1 MIKNYLKIA
10 LRSLLKSRGTS
21 VINIVGLSIGMA
33 SCIIIFL
40 FVQNE
45 LGYDKFHSKADN
57 IFRVL
62 TIDEALGV
70 SSNLVG
76 ITLPALGEAM
86 DNDFPEVTQRMR
98 MISQGG
104 RQLINY
110 EQQGFYS
117 EHFAYTEPTLFSMFD
132 FKLLEGDKAKVLT
145 EPNTVVM
152 SQTMAE
158 KTFGGE
164 PAIGKRI
171 DIGNQSGLEVVGVME
186 DVPQNS
192 HLNFDVVV
200 SMEQADT
207 TSGFAQFLRSWQ
219 SISMVT
225 YVELTDPA
233 SEQNVETKMEELIR
247 ANNVGDNFKVTLQ
260 PLADVHLKS
269 SGILF
274 ENYNL
279 NKTDISY
286 VYTLA
291 AVGLFVILI
300 ASFNFMNLSTARSAN
315 RAREV
320 GVRKVF
326 GAFRSQ
332 LIIQFMIES
341 VVLCVVSFIIA
352 LVLVSLTGGLVNLP
366 IEQNL
371 ALFFL
376 SNFQWVGTALLFVVV
391 LGVFSGSY
399 PALLL
404 SGFNPISILRGSFKT
419 STQGVILR
427 KSLVIFQFTISI
439 IMIIGTAIVYDQLQ
453 HQRNIDKGF
462 NPEQVVTLNV
472 GHPSLQQSLPVLIN
486 KLEQSPDILGTART
500 GSMPG
505 RTFGRRGIQP
515 EGVSQEDT
523 WIVSVLNFDEDY
535 MDLMGMEIVAGRS
548 FDRNMQTDQQQAIL
562 INEAMAKELTWDDPV
577 GKKINFGQQETT
589 VIGVVKDFH
598 FANMRHKIEPLAMSF
613 NPNGGGNLAVK
624 FNASN
629 ASETIAFLQSAWDEV
644 FPSSPLEYRFF
655 DEEFGQQFASDERFG
670 KLVFS
675 FTWLAIFIA
684 CLGLF
689 GLSAFTAEQKTKE
702 IGVRKVLGAGVG
714 TIVLLLSKQFSQL
727 IIVAIVLAI
736 PAAYYLMGQWLSDYE
751 YRVEMNWMWFAISAI
766 VALLIALLTVTFQSV
781 KAATVNP
788 SKSLRCQ

>member
-1 MIKNYLKIA
+1 MFKNYIKIA

-33 SCIIIFL
+33 CCIIIFL

-45 LGYDKFHSKADN
+45 MGYDKFHSKADN

-86 DNDFPEVTQRMR
+86 DNDFPEVVQRVR
-98 MISQGG
+98 MIPQG

-110 EQQGFYS
+110 EQQGFYT
-117 EHFAYTEPTLFSMFD
+117 EHFAYAEPTLFSMFD
-132 FKLLEGDKAKVLT
+132 FNLIDGDTEKALT

-152 SQTMAE
+152 SQAMAE
-158 KTFGGE
+158 KTFAGE

-171 DIGNQSGLEVVGVME
+171 DIGNQSGLEVVGIME

-200 SMEQADT
+200 SMQQSDT

-225 YVELTDPA
+225 YVELANPT
-233 SEQNVETKMEELIR
+233 SEENVETKMEELIR
-247 ANNVGDNFKVTLQ
+247 ANDVGENFKVTLQ

-315 RAREV
+315 RAQEV

-326 GAFRSQ
+326 GAFRAQ
-332 LIIQFMIES
+332 LINQFMIES
-341 VVLCVVSFIIA
+341 VVLCVVSFLIA

-371 ALFFL
+371 ALYFL
-376 SNFQWVGTALLFVVV
+376 SNPQWLGGALLFVLL
-391 LGVFSGSY
+391 LGIFSGSY

-404 SGFNPISILRGSFKT
+404 SSFNPIAILRGSFKT
-419 STQGVILR
+419 SSKGVVLR

-462 NPEQVVTLNV
+462 DPEQVVTLNV

-486 KLEQSPDILGTART
+486 KLEQSPDILSTART
-500 GSMPG
+500 GGMPG
-505 RTFGRRGIQP
+505 RTFGRRGMVP
-515 EGVSQEDT
+515 EGASQEDT
-523 WIVSVLNFDEDY
+523 WIVSVLNFDEKF
-535 MDLMGMEIVAGRS
+535 MDLMDMEVVDGRG
-548 FDRNMQTDQQQAIL
+548 FNIDMQTDQQQALL
-562 INEAMAKELTWDDPV
+562 INEAMAKELTWDEPV
-577 GKKINFGQQETT
+577 GKKLTFGQQEQT

-598 FANMRHKIEPLAMSF
+598 FANMRHKIEPLAMFF
-613 NPNGGGNLAVK
+613 NPTGGGNLAVK
-624 FNASN
+624 FNARN
-629 ASETIAFLQSAWDEV
+629 TSETISFLQSSWDDV
-644 FPSSPLEYRFF
+644 FPNSPLEYRFF
-655 DEEFGQQFASDERFG
+655 NEEFGQQFASDERFG

-702 IGVRKVLGAGVG
+702 IGVRKVLGASVG
-714 TIVLLLSKQFSQL
+714 GIVLLLSKQFSQL
-727 IIVAIVLAI
+727 IVVAIVLAI
-736 PAAYYLMGQWLSDYE
+736 PVAYYLMSQWLSDYE
-751 YRVEMNWMWFAISAI
+751 YRVDINWTWFVISAI
-766 VALLIALLTVTFQSV
+766 VALFIALSTVTYQSV
-781 KAATVNP
+781 RAASINP
-788 SKSLRCQ
+788 SKSLRYE

>member
-1 MIKNYLKIA
+1 MFKNYLKIA

-21 VINIVGLSIGMA
+21 AINIVGLSIGMA
-33 SCIIIFL
+33 CCIIIFL

-45 LGYDKFHSKADN
+45 MGYDKFHSKSEN

-86 DNDFPEVTQRMR
+86 DNDFPEVVQRVR
-98 MISQGG
+98 MIPQG

-110 EQQGFYS
+110 EQQGFYT
-117 EHFAYTEPTLFSMFD
+117 EHFAYAEPTLFTMFD
-132 FKLLEGDKAKVLT
+132 FKLIDGDTEKALT

-152 SQTMAE
+152 SQSMAK
-158 KTFGGE
+158 KTFAGE

-171 DIGNQSGLEVVGVME
+171 DIGNQSGLEVVGIMQ

-225 YVELTDPA
+225 YVELA
-233 SEQNVETKMEELIR
+233 SPDSENNVEAKMEEMIR
-247 ANNVGDNFKVTLQ
+247 ANDVGDNFKVTLQ

-315 RAREV
+315 RAQEV

-326 GAFRSQ
+326 GAFRGQ
-332 LIIQFMIES
+332 LINQFMIES
-341 VVLCVVSFIIA
+341 VVLCLVSFLIA
-352 LVLVSLTGGLVNLP
+352 LVLVSLTGGVVNLP
-366 IEQNL
+366 IDQNL
-371 ALFFL
+371 ALYFI
-376 SNFQWVGTALLFVVV
+376 SNPEWMGGALLFVLV
-391 LGVFSGSY
+391 LGLFSGSY

-404 SGFNPISILRGSFKT
+404 SSFNPISILRGSFKT
-419 STQGVILR
+419 SSKGVVLR

-462 NPEQVVTLNV
+462 DPEQVVTINV
-472 GHPSLQQSLPVLIN
+472 SHPSLQQSLSVLVN
-486 KLEQSPDILGTART
+486 KLEQSPDIMSTART
-500 GSMPG
+500 GGMPG
-505 RTFGRRGIQP
+505 RTFGRRGMLP
-515 EGVSQEDT
+515 EGAPQEDT
-523 WIVSVLNFDEDY
+523 WIVSVLNFDEKF
-535 MDLMGMEIVAGRS
+535 MDLMEMEVVEGRG
-548 FDRNMQTDQQQAIL
+548 FDKDMQTDQQQAVL
-562 INEAMAKELTWDDPV
+562 INEAMAKELTWDEPV
-577 GKKINFGQQETT
+577 GKKLTFGQQEQT

-598 FANMRHKIEPLAMSF
+598 FANMRHKIEPLAMFF

-629 ASETIAFLQSAWDEV
+629 VSQTVNFIQSSWDEV
-644 FPSSPLEYRFF
+644 FPNSPLEYQFF

-670 KLVFS
+670 RLVFS

-702 IGVRKVLGAGVG
+702 IGVRKVLGASVG
-714 TIVLLLSKQFSQL
+714 GIVMLLSKQFSQL
-727 IIVAIVLAI
+727 IMVAIILAT
-736 PAAYYLMGQWLSDYE
+736 PAAYYLMRQWLSDYE
-751 YRVEMNWMWFAISAI
+751 YRVDINWMWFVISGI
-766 VALLIALLTVTFQSV
+766 VALLIAIITVVFQSV
-781 KAATVNP
+781 KAANINP

>member
-1 MIKNYLKIA
+1 MFKNYIKIA

-33 SCIIIFL
+33 CCIIIFL

-45 LGYDKFHSKADN
+45 MGYDKFHSKADN

-86 DNDFPEVTQRMR
+86 DNDFPEVVQRVR
-98 MISQGG
+98 MIPQG

-110 EQQGFYS
+110 EQQGFYT
-117 EHFAYTEPTLFSMFD
+117 EHFAYAEPTLFSMFD
-132 FKLLEGDKAKVLT
+132 FNLIDGDTEKALT

-152 SQTMAE
+152 SQAMAE
-158 KTFGGE
+158 KTFAGE

-171 DIGNQSGLEVVGVME
+171 DIGNQSGLEVVGIME

-200 SMEQADT
+200 SMQQSDT

-225 YVELTDPA
+225 YVELANPT
-233 SEQNVETKMEELIR
+233 SEDNVETKMEELIR
-247 ANNVGDNFKVTLQ
+247 ANDVGENFKVTLQ

-315 RAREV
+315 RAQEV

-326 GAFRSQ
+326 GAFRAQ
-332 LIIQFMIES
+332 LINQFMIES
-341 VVLCVVSFIIA
+341 VVLCVVSFLIA

-371 ALFFL
+371 ALYFL
-376 SNFQWVGTALLFVVV
+376 SNPQWLGGALLFVLL
-391 LGVFSGSY
+391 LGIFSGSY

-404 SGFNPISILRGSFKT
+404 SSFNPIAILRGSFKT
-419 STQGVILR
+419 SSKGVVLR

-462 NPEQVVTLNV
+462 DPEQVVTLNV

-486 KLEQSPDILGTART
+486 KLEQSPDILSTART
-500 GSMPG
+500 GGMPG
-505 RTFGRRGIQP
+505 RTFGRRGMVP
-515 EGVSQEDT
+515 EGASQEDT
-523 WIVSVLNFDEDY
+523 WIVSVLNFDEKF
-535 MDLMGMEIVAGRS
+535 MDLMDMEVVDGRG
-548 FDRNMQTDQQQAIL
+548 FNIDMQTDQQQAVL
-562 INEAMAKELTWDDPV
+562 INEAMAKELTWDEPV
-577 GKKINFGQQETT
+577 GKKLTFGQQEQT

-598 FANMRHKIEPLAMSF
+598 FANMRHKIEPLAMFF
-613 NPNGGGNLAVK
+613 NPSGGGNLAVK

-629 ASETIAFLQSAWDEV
+629 TSETISFLQSSWDEV
-644 FPSSPLEYRFF
+644 FPNSPLEYRFF
-655 DEEFGQQFASDERFG
+655 NEEFGQQFASDERFG

-702 IGVRKVLGAGVG
+702 IGVRKVLGASVG
-714 TIVLLLSKQFSQL
+714 GIVLLLSKQFSQL
-727 IIVAIVLAI
+727 IVVAIVLAI
-736 PAAYYLMGQWLSDYE
+736 PVAYYLMSQWLSDYE
-751 YRVEMNWMWFAISAI
+751 YRVDINWTWFVISAI
-766 VALLIALLTVTFQSV
+766 VALFIALSTVTYQSV
-781 KAATVNP
+781 RAASINP
-788 SKSLRCQ
+788 SKSLRYE

>member
-1 MIKNYLKIA
+1 MFKNYIKIA

-33 SCIIIFL
+33 CCIIIFL

-45 LGYDKFHSKADN
+45 MGYDKFHSKADN

-86 DNDFPEVTQRMR
+86 DNDFPEVVQRVR
-98 MISQGG
+98 MIPQG

-110 EQQGFYS
+110 EQQGFYT
-117 EHFAYTEPTLFSMFD
+117 EHFAYAEPTLFSMFD
-132 FKLLEGDKAKVLT
+132 FNLIDGDTEKALT

-152 SQTMAE
+152 SQAMAE
-158 KTFGGE
+158 KTFAGE

-171 DIGNQSGLEVVGVME
+171 DIGNQSGLEVVGIME
-186 DVPQNS
+186 DAPQNS

-200 SMEQADT
+200 SMQQSDT

-225 YVELTDPA
+225 YVELANPT
-233 SEQNVETKMEELIR
+233 SEDNVETKMEELIR
-247 ANNVGDNFKVTLQ
+247 ANDVGDNFKVTLQ

-315 RAREV
+315 RAQEV

-326 GAFRSQ
+326 GAFRAQ
-332 LIIQFMIES
+332 LINQFMIES
-341 VVLCVVSFIIA
+341 VVLCVVSFLIA

-371 ALFFL
+371 ALYFL
-376 SNFQWVGTALLFVVV
+376 SNPQWLGGALLFVLL
-391 LGVFSGSY
+391 LGIFSGSY

-404 SGFNPISILRGSFKT
+404 SSFNPIAILRGSFKT
-419 STQGVILR
+419 SSKGVVLR

-462 NPEQVVTLNV
+462 DPEQVVTLNV

-486 KLEQSPDILGTART
+486 KLEQSPDIISTART
-500 GSMPG
+500 GGMPG
-505 RTFGRRGIQP
+505 RTFGRRGMLP
-515 EGVSQEDT
+515 EGAPQEDT
-523 WIVSVLNFDEDY
+523 WIVSVLNFDEKF
-535 MDLMGMEIVAGRS
+535 MDLMDMEVVDGRG
-548 FDRNMQTDQQQAIL
+548 FDRNMQTDQQQAVL
-562 INEAMAKELTWDDPV
+562 INEAMAKELTWDEPV
-577 GKKINFGQQETT
+577 GKKLTFGQQEQT

-598 FANMRHKIEPLAMSF
+598 FANMRHKIEPLAMFF
-613 NPNGGGNLAVK
+613 NPSGGGNLAVK

-629 ASETIAFLQSAWDEV
+629 TSETISFLQSSWDEV
-644 FPSSPLEYRFF
+644 FPNSPLEYRFF
-655 DEEFGQQFASDERFG
+655 NEEFGQQFASDERFG

-702 IGVRKVLGAGVG
+702 IGVRKVLGASVG
-714 TIVLLLSKQFSQL
+714 GIVLLLSKQFSQL
-727 IIVAIVLAI
+727 IVVAIVLAI
-736 PAAYYLMGQWLSDYE
+736 PVAYYLMSQWLSDYE
-751 YRVEMNWMWFAISAI
+751 YRVDINWTWFVISAI
-766 VALLIALLTVTFQSV
+766 VALFIALSTVTYQSV
-781 KAATVNP
+781 RAASINP
-788 SKSLRCQ
+788 SKSLRYE

>member
-1 MIKNYLKIA
+1 MFKNYIKIA

-33 SCIIIFL
+33 CCIIIFL

-45 LGYDKFHSKADN
+45 MGYDKFHSKADN

-86 DNDFPEVTQRMR
+86 DNDFPEVVQRVR
-98 MISQGG
+98 MIPQG

-110 EQQGFYS
+110 EQQGFYT
-117 EHFAYTEPTLFSMFD
+117 EHFAYAEPTLFSMFD
-132 FKLLEGDKAKVLT
+132 FNLIDGDTEKALT

-152 SQTMAE
+152 SQAMAE
-158 KTFGGE
+158 KTFAGE

-171 DIGNQSGLEVVGVME
+171 DIGNQSGLEVVGIME

-200 SMEQADT
+200 SMQQSDT

-225 YVELTDPA
+225 YVELANPT
-233 SEQNVETKMEELIR
+233 SEENVETKMEELIR
-247 ANNVGDNFKVTLQ
+247 ANDVGENFKVTLQ

-315 RAREV
+315 RAQEV

-326 GAFRSQ
+326 GAFRAQ
-332 LIIQFMIES
+332 LINQFMIES
-341 VVLCVVSFIIA
+341 VVLCVVSFLIA

-376 SNFQWVGTALLFVVV
+376 SNPQWLGGALLFVLL
-391 LGVFSGSY
+391 LGIFSGSY

-404 SGFNPISILRGSFKT
+404 SSFNPIAILRGSFKT
-419 STQGVILR
+419 SSKGVVLR

-462 NPEQVVTLNV
+462 DPEQVVTLNV

-486 KLEQSPDILGTART
+486 KLEQSPDILSTART
-500 GSMPG
+500 GGMPG
-505 RTFGRRGIQP
+505 RTFGRRGMVP
-515 EGVSQEDT
+515 EGASQEDT
-523 WIVSVLNFDEDY
+523 WIVSVLNFDEKF
-535 MDLMGMEIVAGRS
+535 MDLMDMEVVDGRG
-548 FDRNMQTDQQQAIL
+548 FNIDMQTDQQQAVL
-562 INEAMAKELTWDDPV
+562 INEAMAKELTWDEPV
-577 GKKINFGQQETT
+577 GKKLTFGQQEQT

-598 FANMRHKIEPLAMSF
+598 FANMRHKIEPLAMFF
-613 NPNGGGNLAVK
+613 NPTGGGNLAVK

-629 ASETIAFLQSAWDEV
+629 TSETISFLQSSWDEV
-644 FPSSPLEYRFF
+644 FPNSPLEYRFF
-655 DEEFGQQFASDERFG
+655 NEEFGQQFASDERFG

-702 IGVRKVLGAGVG
+702 IGVRKVLGASVG
-714 TIVLLLSKQFSQL
+714 GIVLLLSKQFSQL
-727 IIVAIVLAI
+727 IVVAIVLAI
-736 PAAYYLMGQWLSDYE
+736 PVAYYLMSQWLSDYE
-751 YRVEMNWMWFAISAI
+751 YRVDINWTWFVISAI
-766 VALLIALLTVTFQSV
+766 VALFIALSTVTYQSV
-781 KAATVNP
+781 RAASINP
-788 SKSLRCQ
+788 SKSLRYE

>member
-10 LRSLLKSRGTS
+10 LRSLLKSKGTS

-33 SCIIIFL
+33 CCIIIFL
-40 FVQNE
+40 FVQHE
-45 LGYDKFHSKADN
+45 LGYDKFHSKSKN

-76 ITLPALGEAM
+76 ITLPALGEVM
-86 DNDFPEVTQRMR
+86 DNDFPEVVQRLR
-98 MISQGG
+98 MIPQG

-110 EQQGFYS
+110 EQQGFYTQ
-117 EHFAYTEPTLFSMFD
+117 HFAYAEPTLFSMLD
-132 FKLLEGDKAKVLT
+132 FKIIDGDAERALT
-145 EPNTVVM
+145 EPNTVVV
-152 SQTMAE
+152 SRSMAK

-164 PAIGKRI
+164 SAIGKRI

-225 YVELTDPA
+225 YVELANPT
-233 SEQNVETKMEELIR
+233 SEQNVEAKMEDLIR
-247 ANNVGDNFKVTLQ
+247 ANDVGDNFKVTLQ

-315 RAREV
+315 RAQEV

-326 GAFRSQ
+326 GAIRGQ
-332 LIIQFMIES
+332 LINQFMIES
-341 VVLCVVSFIIA
+341 VVLCLVSFSIA
-352 LVLVSLTGGLVNLP
+352 LVIVSLVGGVVNLP
-366 IEQNL
+366 VESNL
-371 ALFFL
+371 ALYFL
-376 SNFQWVGTALLFVVV
+376 SNIEWVGGALAFVIL

-404 SGFNPISILRGSFKT
+404 SSFNPISILRGSFKT
-419 STQGVILR
+419 SSKGVVLR

-439 IMIIGTAIVYDQLQ
+439 VMIIGTAIVYDQLQ

-462 NPEQVVTLNV
+462 DPEQVVTLNV

-486 KLEQSPDILGTART
+486 KLEQSPDILATART
-500 GSMPG
+500 VSMPG
-505 RTFGRRGIQP
+505 RTFGRRGMLP
-515 EGVSQEDT
+515 EGAPQEDT
-523 WIVSVLNFDEDY
+523 WIVSVLNFDEKF
-535 MDLMGMEIVAGRS
+535 MDLMGMEIVDGRG
-548 FDRNMQTDQQQAIL
+548 FDKNMQTDQQTAVL
-562 INEAMAKELTWDDPV
+562 INEAMAKELAWDEPV
-577 GKKINFGQQETT
+577 GKKLTFGQQEQI

-598 FANMRHKIEPLAMSF
+598 YASMRHKIEPLAMF
-613 NPNGGGNLAVK
+613 YTPNGGGNLAVK
-624 FNASN
+624 FNAKN
-629 ASETIAFLQSAWDEV
+629 ASETIGFIQSAWDEA
-644 FPSSPLEYRFF
+644 FPNSPLEYQFF
-655 DEEFGQQFASDERFG
+655 DEEFGQQFASDEKFG
-670 KLVFS
+670 QLVFS

-702 IGVRKVLGAGVG
+702 IGVRKVLGASVG
-714 TIVLLLSKQFSQL
+714 GIVLLLSKQFSQL
-727 IIVAIVLAI
+727 IVVSIILAVPI
-736 PAAYYLMGQWLSDYE
+736 AYYLMSQWLSDYE
-751 YRVEMNWMWFAISAI
+751 YRVDINWLWFVVSAI
-766 VALLIALLTVTFQSV
+766 TALLIAILTVTFQSV
-781 KAATVNP
+781 RAASINP
-788 SKSLRCQ
+788 SKSLRYE

>member
-1 MIKNYLKIA
+1 MLKNYLKIA
-10 LRSLLKSRGTS
+10 LRSLLKSKGTS
-21 VINIVGLSIGMA
+21 VINIVGLSIGMVC
-33 SCIIIFL
+33 CIIIFL

-45 LGYDKFHSKADN
+45 LGYDKFHAKSDN

-86 DNDFPEVTQRMR
+86 DNNFPEVVQRVR
-98 MISQGG
+98 MIPQG

-110 EQQGFYS
+110 EQQGFYT
-117 EHFAYTEPTLFSMFD
+117 EHFAYAEPTLFTMFD
-132 FKLLEGDKAKVLT
+132 FKLVDGDTEKALT

-152 SQTMAE
+152 SQSMAE

-171 DIGNQSGLEVVGVME
+171 DIGNQPGLEVVGIME
-186 DVPQNS
+186 DVPHNS

-200 SMEQADT
+200 SMQQADT

-225 YVELTDPA
+225 YVELANPA
-233 SEQNVETKMEELIR
+233 SETNVEAKMEELIR

-260 PLADVHLKS
+260 PLADVHLNS

-291 AVGLFVILI
+291 AVGLFVMLI

-315 RAREV
+315 RAKEV

-326 GAFRSQ
+326 GAFRGQ
-332 LIIQFMIES
+332 LINQFMTES
-341 VVLCVVSFIIA
+341 VVLCLVSFAIA
-352 LVLVSLTGGLVNLP
+352 IVLVSITGGLVNLP
-366 IEQNL
+366 FEQNL
-371 ALFFL
+371 ALYFL
-376 SNFQWVGTALLFVVV
+376 SNPKWLGGALVFVIS
-391 LGVFSGSY
+391 LGLFSGSY

-404 SGFNPISILRGSFKT
+404 SSFNPISILRGSFKT
-419 STQGVILR
+419 SSKGVFLR

-439 IMIIGTAIVYDQLQ
+439 VMIIGTAIVYDQLQ

-462 NPEQVVTLNV
+462 DPEQVLTINV

-486 KLEQSPDILGTART
+486 KLEQSPDIISTART
-500 GSMPG
+500 GGMPG
-505 RTFGRRGIQP
+505 RTFGRRSLLP
-515 EGVSQEDT
+515 EGAPQEDT
-523 WIVSVLNFDEDY
+523 WIVSVLNFDEKF
-535 MDLMGMEIVAGRS
+535 MELMGMEVIEGRG
-548 FDRNMQTDQQQAIL
+548 FDRNMQTDQQQAVL
-562 INEAMAKELTWDDPV
+562 INEAMAKELTWDEPI
-577 GKKINFGQQETT
+577 GKKLTFGQQEQT

-598 FANMRHKIEPLAMSF
+598 FANMRHKIEPLTMFF

-624 FNASN
+624 FSASN
-629 ASETIAFLQSAWDEV
+629 VSQTVSFIQSSWDEI
-644 FPSSPLEYRFF
+644 FPDSPLEYQFF
-655 DEEFGQQFASDERFG
+655 DEEFGQQFASDESFG
-670 KLVFS
+670 RLVFS

-702 IGVRKVLGAGVG
+702 IGVRKVLGASVG
-714 TIVLLLSKQFSQL
+714 GIVLLLSKQFSQL
-727 IIVAIVLAI
+727 IIVSIVLAA
-736 PAAYYLMGQWLSDYE
+736 PVAYYLMGQWLSDFE
-751 YRVEMNWMWFAISAI
+751 YRVDINWMWFVISGI
-766 VALLIALLTVTFQSV
+766 VALLIALMTVVFQSV
-781 KAATVNP
+781 KAASINP
-788 SKSLRCQ
+788 SRSLRYQ

>member
-1 MIKNYLKIA
+1 MFKNYIKIA

-33 SCIIIFL
+33 CCIIIFL

-45 LGYDKFHSKADN
+45 MGYDKFHSKADN

-86 DNDFPEVTQRMR
+86 DNDFPEVVQRVR
-98 MISQGG
+98 MIPQG

-110 EQQGFYS
+110 EQQGFYT
-117 EHFAYTEPTLFSMFD
+117 EHFAYAEPTLFSMFD
-132 FKLLEGDKAKVLT
+132 FNLIDGDTEKALT

-152 SQTMAE
+152 SQAMAE
-158 KTFGGE
+158 KTFAGE

-171 DIGNQSGLEVVGVME
+171 DIGNQSGLEVVGIME

-200 SMEQADT
+200 SMQQSDT

-225 YVELTDPA
+225 YVELANLT
-233 SEQNVETKMEELIR
+233 SEENVETKMEELIR
-247 ANNVGDNFKVTLQ
+247 ANDVGENFKVTLQ

-315 RAREV
+315 RAQEV

-326 GAFRSQ
+326 GAFRAQ
-332 LIIQFMIES
+332 LINQFMIES
-341 VVLCVVSFIIA
+341 VVLCVVSFLIA

-376 SNFQWVGTALLFVVV
+376 SNPQWLGGALLFVLL
-391 LGVFSGSY
+391 LGIFSGSY

-404 SGFNPISILRGSFKT
+404 SSFNPIAILRGSFKT
-419 STQGVILR
+419 SSKGVVLR

-462 NPEQVVTLNV
+462 DPEQVVTLNV

-486 KLEQSPDILGTART
+486 KLEQSPDILSTART
-500 GSMPG
+500 GGMPG
-505 RTFGRRGIQP
+505 RTFGRRGMVP
-515 EGVSQEDT
+515 EGASQEDT
-523 WIVSVLNFDEDY
+523 WIVSVLNFDEKF
-535 MDLMGMEIVAGRS
+535 MDLMDMEVVDGRG
-548 FDRNMQTDQQQAIL
+548 FNIDMQTDQQQAVL
-562 INEAMAKELTWDDPV
+562 INEAMAKELTWDEPV
-577 GKKINFGQQETT
+577 GKKLTFGQQEQT

-598 FANMRHKIEPLAMSF
+598 FANMRHKIEPLAMFF
-613 NPNGGGNLAVK
+613 NPTGGGNLAVK

-629 ASETIAFLQSAWDEV
+629 TSETISFLQSSWDEV
-644 FPSSPLEYRFF
+644 FPNSPLEYRFF
-655 DEEFGQQFASDERFG
+655 NEEFGQQFASDERFG

-702 IGVRKVLGAGVG
+702 IGVRKVLGASVG
-714 TIVLLLSKQFSQL
+714 GIVLLLSKQFSQL
-727 IIVAIVLAI
+727 IVVAIVLAI
-736 PAAYYLMGQWLSDYE
+736 PVAYYLMSQWLSDYE
-751 YRVEMNWMWFAISAI
+751 YRVDINWTWFVISAI
-766 VALLIALLTVTFQSV
+766 VALFIALSTVTYQSV
-781 KAATVNP
+781 RAASINP
-788 SKSLRCQ
+788 SKSLRYE

>member
-1 MIKNYLKIA
+1 MFKNYIKIA

-21 VINIVGLSIGMA
+21 VINIVGLSIVMA
-33 SCIIIFL
+33 CCIIIFL

-45 LGYDKFHSKADN
+45 MGYDKFHSKADN

-86 DNDFPEVTQRMR
+86 DNDFPEVVQRVR
-98 MISQGG
+98 MIPQG

-110 EQQGFYS
+110 EQQGFYT
-117 EHFAYTEPTLFSMFD
+117 EHFAYAEPTLFSMFD
-132 FKLLEGDKAKVLT
+132 FNLIDGDTEKALT

-152 SQTMAE
+152 SQAMAE
-158 KTFGGE
+158 KTFAGE

-171 DIGNQSGLEVVGVME
+171 DIGNQSGLEVVGIME

-200 SMEQADT
+200 SMQQSDT

-225 YVELTDPA
+225 YVELANPT
-233 SEQNVETKMEELIR
+233 SEDNVETKMEELIR
-247 ANNVGDNFKVTLQ
+247 ANDVGENFKVTLQ

-315 RAREV
+315 RAQEV

-326 GAFRSQ
+326 GAFRAQ
-332 LIIQFMIES
+332 LINQFMIES
-341 VVLCVVSFIIA
+341 VVLCVVSFLIA

-371 ALFFL
+371 ALYFL
-376 SNFQWVGTALLFVVV
+376 SNPQWLGGALLFVLL
-391 LGVFSGSY
+391 LGIFSGSY

-404 SGFNPISILRGSFKT
+404 SSFNPIAILRGSFKT
-419 STQGVILR
+419 SSKGVVLR

-462 NPEQVVTLNV
+462 DPEQVVTLNV

-486 KLEQSPDILGTART
+486 KLEQSPDILSTART
-500 GSMPG
+500 GGMPG
-505 RTFGRRGIQP
+505 RTFGRRGMVP
-515 EGVSQEDT
+515 EGASQEDT
-523 WIVSVLNFDEDY
+523 WIVSVLNFDEKF
-535 MDLMGMEIVAGRS
+535 MDLMDMEVVDGRG
-548 FDRNMQTDQQQAIL
+548 FNIDMQTDQQQAVL
-562 INEAMAKELTWDDPV
+562 INEAMAKELTWDEPV
-577 GKKINFGQQETT
+577 GKKLTFGQQEQT

-598 FANMRHKIEPLAMSF
+598 FANMRHKIEPLAMFF
-613 NPNGGGNLAVK
+613 NPSGGGNLAVK

-629 ASETIAFLQSAWDEV
+629 TSETISFLQSSWDEV
-644 FPSSPLEYRFF
+644 FPNSPLEYRFF
-655 DEEFGQQFASDERFG
+655 NEEFGQQFASDERFG

-702 IGVRKVLGAGVG
+702 IGVRKVLGASVG
-714 TIVLLLSKQFSQL
+714 GIVLLLSKQFSQL
-727 IIVAIVLAI
+727 IVVAIVLAI
-736 PAAYYLMGQWLSDYE
+736 PVAYYLMSQWLSDYE
-751 YRVEMNWMWFAISAI
+751 YRVDINWTWFVISAI
-766 VALLIALLTVTFQSV
+766 VALFIALSTVTYQSV
-781 KAATVNP
+781 RAASINP
-788 SKSLRCQ
+788 SKSLRYE